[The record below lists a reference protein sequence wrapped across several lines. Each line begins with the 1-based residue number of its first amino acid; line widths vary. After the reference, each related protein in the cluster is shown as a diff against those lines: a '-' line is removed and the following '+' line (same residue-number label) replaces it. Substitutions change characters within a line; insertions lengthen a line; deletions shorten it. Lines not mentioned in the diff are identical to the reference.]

1 MLAGSLV
8 GEIPCTLLRPLFVSR
23 HRLNLKEIDLAKQP
37 ILNMRPESRNLSYD
51 RPTASQIFSFVRDA
65 IISMELKP
73 GQMISETAL
82 AQQFGVS
89 RTPVREALIQLSNIG
104 FVEVLP
110 QRGTYVTKFSME
122 KILEARFI
130 REALEV
136 AVVIQLASNC
146 DEKIR
151 DNAVEACE
159 RIIADQKIAAAE
171 DDALAFQKLDD
182 EFHQTLA
189 SFAQYPRV
197 AALIEAEKAHMD
209 RVRNLSLHV
218 SGQYKRILVQHAAII
233 KALKTGSGEKTAAA
247 MSVHLKDVYNILE
260 VIPQEHP
267 EYFV

>member
-1 MLAGSLV
+1 MARQSL
-8 GEIPCTLLRPLFVSR
+8 I
-23 HRLNLKEIDLAKQP
+23 
-37 ILNMRPESRNLSYD
+37 NMRPESRGLSYG
-51 RPTASQIFSFVRDA
+51 RPAASQIFGFIRDA
-65 IISMELKP
+65 IISMELQP

-89 RTPVREALIQLSNIG
+89 RTPVREALIQLSHIG

-136 AVVIQLASNC
+136 AVVAQLAINA
-146 DEKIR
+146 DEATRLK
-151 DNAVEACE
+151 AVDACE
-159 RIIADQKIAAAE
+159 KIIADQKVAAAN
-171 DDALAFQKLDD
+171 DDALAFQNLDD
-182 EFHQTLA
+182 DFHRTLA
-189 SFAQYPRV
+189 SFTQYPRV
-197 AALIEAEKAHMD
+197 AAFIEAEKAHMD

-218 SGQYKRILVQHAAII
+218 SGQYKRILSQHSAII
-233 KALKTGSGEKTAAA
+233 KAIKTGSAEKAAAA

-260 VIPQEHP
+260 LIPQEHP

>member
-1 MLAGSLV
+1 M
-8 GEIPCTLLRPLFVSR
+8 
-23 HRLNLKEIDLAKQP
+23 AKQP
-37 ILNMRPESRNLSYD
+37 LISMRPESKGLSYD
-51 RPTASQIFSFVRDA
+51 RPAASQIFGFIRDA
-65 IISMELKP
+65 IISMELLP

-110 QRGTYVTKFSME
+110 QRGTYVSKFSME

-136 AVVIQLASNC
+136 AVVTQLATNP
-146 DEKIR
+146 DE
-151 DNAVEACE
+151 AVRLEAVDTCE
-159 RIIADQKIAAAE
+159 KIIADQKTAAAD

-182 EFHQTLA
+182 NFHQTLA
-189 SFAQYPRV
+189 GFTQYPRV
-197 AALIEAEKAHMD
+197 ASFIEAEKAHMD

-218 SGQYKRILVQHAAII
+218 GGQYKRILSQHAAII
-233 KALKTGSGEKTAAA
+233 KAVKTGSAEKSAAA

-267 EYFV
+267 EYFI